1 MQSEN
6 PVLFIELNNSNY
18 IFAAGQY
25 DDNKN
30 IKILEK
36 IIVSSEGIY
45 KSKLTNIDLAST
57 SIKKNIQIIERKL
70 NYIFKE
76 VTLII
81 DSFECS
87 CINISGFKKLNG
99 SQVLKEN
106 ISYILNSLKLAINKN
121 IKKKIIHIFNSK
133 SILDGVILDK
143 LPIGSFGDFYAHEL
157 TFFLIESN
165 DYKNIIQILNKSNL
179 NLKKIF
185 LKSFSEG
192 VYLIKKNKDIKTFF
206 QIKINKEDSK
216 ITFFDKSSFRYSQQ
230 FNFGTSLILNDISKV
245 CSLEKEIIEN
255 FLSEYSSKDKNINK
269 SEFLEKKYFLKGNYR
284 KIRKKLIID
293 IVKARVDEIVNIILH
308 KNINIPKFNK
318 DKIKIYIT
326 FQDKTVSNNFYEY
339 FESYFNK
346 NSNFE
351 TNLIEE
357 FETDSLISN
366 IANLS
371 TYGWRK
377 EAIPIVQIKNS
388 LITRIFKSIFG

>member
-36 IIVSSEGIY
+36 IIVSSEGIN

-57 SIKKNIQIIERKL
+57 LIKKNIQIIERKL

-81 DSFECS
+81 DSFEYS

-293 IVKARVDEIVNIILH
+293 IVNARIEEIVNIVFN
-308 KNINIPKFNK
+308 KNINVKDFKKNNFKIYLIIK
-318 DKIKIYIT
+318 DKL
-326 FQDKTVSNNFYEY
+326 VSKCFKNNFIFYVSENNQFQTNFLED
-339 FESYFNK
+339 FEIGS
-346 NSNFE
+346 SIIP
-351 TNLIEE
+351 T
-357 FETDSLISN
+357 
-366 IANLS
+366 ANLS
-371 TYGWRK
+371 IQGWEN
-377 EAIPIVQIKNS
+377 EAIPVIQTKDSI
-388 LITRIFKSIFG
+388 IARIFNTLFG